1 MKITGTHEDPKVT
14 ELIEVMSPLLAA
26 LDDTSD
32 NIHIF
37 GLKLTGRPPVRL
49 LVQRGMPYTERLK
62 GMAGWLKGVNIE
74 VEESSDDGVC
84 LGLRRDIRDDKV
96 TCMGIIAYFACG
108 VGHEVIPPNQD
119 ALSRLINKVRRLS

>member
-1 MKITGTHEDPKVT
+1 MKISGTNEDPKIP
-14 ELIEVMSPLLAA
+14 ELLEVMTPLLAA
-26 LDDTSD
+26 LDDTS
-32 NIHIF
+32 NTIHIY

-49 LVQRGMPYTERLK
+49 LVQKGMTYTERLK

-74 VEESSDDGVC
+74 VDESSEEGVA

-108 VGHEVIPPNQD
+108 IGHEVIPPNQD